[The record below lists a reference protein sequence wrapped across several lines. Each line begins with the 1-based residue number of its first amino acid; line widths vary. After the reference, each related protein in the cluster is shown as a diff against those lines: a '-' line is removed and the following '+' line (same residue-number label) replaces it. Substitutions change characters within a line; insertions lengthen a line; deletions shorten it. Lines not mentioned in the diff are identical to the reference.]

1 MSGASAIIGRLVGLL
16 ELDSTGMGQGL
27 QDATNKIKKNTS
39 IWKKEFNSVSMMFD
53 VMVAA
58 WPVKKILEVGDAFLQ
73 AGKEV
78 DKYNSLLKTAIGSEE
93 AAGESKSFLRQ
104 ESERLGLVYWDQIRS
119 FGQLAAATK
128 GTNLEGEKTQ
138 KIWTGV
144 AEAGVAL
151 RLSTDDINGTMRALT
166 QIMSKGKLQAEEI
179 RGQIGERL
187 PGAFRLAAESMNMTT
202 TELSKALEQGE
213 VYADDFLPRFA
224 DALHQAYGKDAQ
236 EAAGGLTAQLNRMDD
251 AWKDLTRGF
260 MEAGGIELA
269 TNMIEAFIPVVRRAA
284 EELRMLGG
292 WFGEI
297 VQGPTVLSVL
307 EEQARGLKLQIQE
320 LKVESEGGFSLLGQ
334 SEEES
339 KALKDQIPLLEK
351 RLFFVQKTIETEKN
365 GFIEKEQRERALA
378 GVRSEEPDSIL
389 VRNKG
394 MVEAGG
400 RARTILDEMIKEQYK
415 ADIKAREKAAEESLR
430 IHQEFLK
437 DYDKATMD
445 SMAYSLKALNEEYK
459 LRKENKEDEML
470 LENWFVDEL
479 VKIHEKHNSA
489 TAGTLSIGDAGAAEI
504 QAARAMLAKMDE
516 DLYRDKMEVK
526 ENQLKW
532 EKEAYEKHWA
542 TLINLSERTAN
553 AMEQNFSDYFF
564 NLGTE
569 VASFSDL
576 WESTWKSMY
585 RIFSD
590 YMGQMM
596 REALI
601 GKQATEGA
609 GFSGGLIQLAG
620 NAIIGLIGG
629 GGGWVNSTDS
639 TTSFTDMQGGYS
651 GYSPDTY
658 MAKGGIL
665 PKISEYTNTILTE
678 PTYIPM
684 AAGGVL
690 AGEAGKEGVLPLSR
704 VGGDLGV
711 NARMASPII
720 NIINNHPN
728 ANVREQSSDD
738 GSMIDVIID
747 QVESGIVNRWSR
759 GASSLGNYV
768 SNNFRRAT

>member
-339 KALKDQIPLLEK
+339 KALNEQIALLENQ
-351 RLFFVQKTIETEKN
+351 LSIIQKTIETEKN

-389 VRNKG
+389 ARNKG
-394 MVEAGG
+394 MAEAGG

-470 LENWFVDEL
+470 LENWFVAEL
-479 VKIHEKHNSA
+479 VKIHEGELENEKKTQDKIWEF
-489 TAGTLSIGDAGAAEI
+489 TASRLDKAAEER
-504 QAARAMLAKMDE
+504 QNELDAHGRYLEAL
-516 DLYRDKMEVK
+516 VSK
-526 ENQLKW
+526 ENEMSEQII
-532 EKEAYEKHWA
+532 E
-542 TLINLSERTAN
+542 LSQRTSDAI
-553 AMEQNFSDYFF
+553 ESNFSDFYSSLFDGV
-564 NLGTE
+564 NN
-569 VASFSDL
+569 VNDL
-576 WESTWKSMY
+576 WESMWKSMKQ
-585 RIFSD
+585 IAAD
-590 YMGQMM
+590 YMGQIT
-596 REALI
+596 REVI
-601 GKQATEGA
+601 FGKQASQDG
-609 GFSGGLIQLAG
+609 GFSGGLLSGVVSGIAGLFDGGGLSASQVAIQTGAP
-620 NAIIGLIGG
+620 ATIGG
-629 GGGWVNSTDS
+629 ASVLAAHGAVLPGISAYRNS
-639 TTSFTDMQGGYS
+639 
-651 GYSPDTY
+651 
-658 MAKGGIL
+658 
-665 PKISEYTNTILTE
+665 ILTQ
-678 PTYIPM
+678 PTYIPL

-690 AGEAGKEGVLPLSR
+690 AGEAGKEGVFPLADI
-704 VGGDLGV
+704 GGDLGV
-711 NARMASPII
+711 KGMVPQVNFMV
-720 NIINNHPN
+720 INNHPSARVTQSQDDQGN
-728 ANVREQSSDD
+728 PVALIEQ
-738 GSMIDVIID
+738 I
-747 QVESGIVNRWSR
+747 ESGIMSR
-759 GASSLGNYV
+759 MDRGTGMYGYMNSHYRGKN
-768 SNNFRRAT
+768 